1 MDDIGRDKGCRK
13 PYRIAKQIG
22 QEQKDIT
29 GARCIKDEKGRLCVD
44 EKEMA
49 SVWKRYMEGVMNV
62 ENEWDGNVEVE
73 VVEGPTLGIK
83 REEVHAAMKG
93 MKRGKAGGI
102 SGVVAEHLKGSGE
115 LGIGVMTELCNRML
129 DGEDMPE
136 DWRSSILVPLYK
148 GKGDVRE
155 CGSYRGVKLLEHGM
169 KVMERVME
177 RRLRNSVTI
186 IDMQCGFMPGRGT
199 IDAIFMVRRNL

>member
-1 MDDIGRDKGCRK
+1 M
-13 PYRIAKQIG
+13 
-22 QEQKDIT
+22 
-29 GARCIKDEKGRLCVD
+29 
-44 EKEMA
+44 KEM
-49 SVWKRYMEGVMNV
+49 K
-62 ENEWDGNVEVE
+62 
-73 VVEGPTLGIK
+73 
-83 REEVHAAMKG
+83 H
-93 MKRGKAGGI
+93 GKAGGI

-199 IDAIFMVRRNL
+199 IDAIFMVRRLQEKFAEKRRNLYMCFVDLEKDFDRVPRRVIEWALRVKLVEERTVRVIMKMYDGAKTKC